1 MGWLLLIGLGIV
13 WAAFLFPQKRS
24 RTSAFAIEEFHRD
37 MGRLAGT
44 EPAGGRWIVAP
55 RKDVHFMGGEE
66 RARCRTVA
74 RRRRFFVI
82 LLEALGLTLL
92 IGLFPPLRGMWIA
105 TALIA
110 ALLAAYVWMLVM
122 AKQEGAGQDRAG
134 QDLAGQDR
142 AAHGLEPGP
151 PVAAPAPVPVRQPE
165 RERSWA
171 GPAPYGD
178 YGQLAADDLVHVV
191 VYRSGELQTVDA

>member
-1 MGWLLLIGLGIV
+1 MSGPE
-13 WAAFLFPQKRS
+13 AARPAALPGERGEPMD
-24 RTSAFAIEEFHRD
+24 AAAAVFA
-37 MGRLAGT
+37 G
-44 EPAGGRWIVAP
+44 
-55 RKDVHFMGGEE
+55 
-66 RARCRTVA
+66 
-74 RRRRFFVI
+74 
-82 LLEALGLTLL
+82 ALGLSFL

-122 AKQEGAGQDRAG
+122 AKQEGAGQDG
-134 QDLAGQDR
+134 AGQDR
-142 AAHGLEPGP
+142 AARGLEPGP
-151 PVAAPAPVPVRQPE
+151 RVAAPALVPVPVRQPE

>member
-1 MGWLLLIGLGIV
+1 MGWLLLSGLGIV

-24 RTSAFAIEEFHRD
+24 RTSPFAIEEFNRD
-37 MGRLAGT
+37 MGRLADT
-44 EPAGGRWIVAP
+44 ERSSGRWIVAP
-55 RKDVHFMGGEE
+55 RKDVRFMGGEE
-66 RARCRTVA
+66 RARCRTIA
-74 RRRRFFVI
+74 RRRRFFVV
-82 LLEALGLTLL
+82 LLEALGLSFL

-122 AKQEGAGQDRAG
+122 AKQEGAGHDG
-134 QDLAGQDR
+134 AGQDR
-142 AAHGLEPGP
+142 AARGLEPGP
-151 PVAAPAPVPVRQPE
+151 PVAAPAPVPVPVRQPE